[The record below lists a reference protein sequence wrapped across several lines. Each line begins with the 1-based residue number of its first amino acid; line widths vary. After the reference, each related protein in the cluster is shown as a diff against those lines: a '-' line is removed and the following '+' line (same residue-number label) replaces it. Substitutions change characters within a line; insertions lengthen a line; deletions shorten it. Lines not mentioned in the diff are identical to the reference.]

1 MAEAGNTVFG
11 GRLKEARLRAGL
23 SQKSLGIA
31 AGLDP
36 SVASTRINRY
46 ELGVHKVDYPFA
58 CRLAAELSV
67 PTAYFF
73 SDDDT
78 LATLIL
84 LYGQASKRAR
94 TRLLAAARDISSL
107 GA

>member
-1 MAEAGNTVFG
+1 MSATGNTVFG

-46 ELGVHKVDYPFA
+46 ELGIHKVDYPFA
-58 CRLAAELSV
+58 CQLATELSV

-73 SDDDT
+73 TEDDD
-78 LATLIL
+78 LAELIL
-84 LYGQASKRAR
+84 LYGQASKRTR
-94 TRLLAAARDISSL
+94 SRLLAAAREI
-107 GA
+107 

>member
-1 MAEAGNTVFG
+1 MSAAGNTVFG
-11 GRLKEARLRAGL
+11 SRLKEARLRAGL

-36 SVASTRINRY
+36 FVASTRINRY
-46 ELGVHKVDYPFA
+46 ELDIHKVDYPFA

-67 PTAYFF
+67 PVAYLYT
-73 SDDDT
+73 DDDE
-78 LATLIL
+78 LAELIL

-94 TRLLAAARDISSL
+94 SRLLAAAREM
-107 GA
+107 

>member
-1 MAEAGNTVFG
+1 MSEAGNTVFG
-11 GRLKEARLRAGL
+11 ARLKEVRLRAKI

-31 AGLDP
+31 AGLDA

-46 ELGVHKVDYPFA
+46 ELGIHKVDYPFA

-73 SDDDT
+73 TDDDS

-84 LYGQASKRAR
+84 LYGQASKRTR
-94 TRLLAAARDISSL
+94 TRLLAAAREISSQ
-107 GA
+107 GT

>member
-1 MAEAGNTVFG
+1 MSAAGNTVFG
-11 GRLKEARLRAGL
+11 SRLKEARLRAGL

-36 SVASTRINRY
+36 FVASTRINRY
-46 ELGVHKVDYPFA
+46 ELGIHKVDYPFA

-67 PTAYFF
+67 PAAYFYA
-73 SDDDT
+73 DDAE
-78 LATLIL
+78 LAELIL

-94 TRLLAAARDISSL
+94 TRLLTAAREM
-107 GA
+107 

>member
-1 MAEAGNTVFG
+1 MLATDNTVFG

-36 SVASTRINRY
+36 FVASTRINRY
-46 ELGVHKVDYPFA
+46 ELGIHKVDYPFA

-73 SDDDT
+73 TEDDD
-78 LATLIL
+78 LAELIL

-94 TRLLAAARDISSL
+94 TRLLAAAREL
-107 GA
+107 